1 VPSSSQQAPSSQPS
15 SQQGPSSGNDKRFG
29 PRPLPAVPSG
39 GMRSR
44 TASNASMMST
54 TATRIGS
61 DRPLSRTGVHPQSD
75 RNSMFNTNTSSQQP
89 ERPQAV
95 AHPTSVPAQAAKSK
109 PIPVPR
115 TPSPIPLPADED
127 DDDMEVEVEIPLND
141 TTLHPT
147 SKEDETIP
155 VFPSILNKKH
165 SFASLPNP
173 SPLKKSVRG
182 TSTQDKEGNSSAMAK
197 TPNANSSGGGGS
209 RPSVRPS
216 SGWLKNTATTVTKK
230 TKGGEKAGDLVTALN
245 TAANATTVGL
255 AVTGGNAGLKR
266 KSEVHDESE
275 ERVTK
280 LAKKSA
286 DSYVSAAVTPGSVVS
301 ASTTPGTAV
310 SAATAQNEK
319 DFAADPEEDT
329 ATRLLKLRGRLNS
342 VSSSVVTGVEIGEA
356 EEKKSKVQKREDE
369 FGSGFGLPKFNI
381 PTSATFGQLAP
392 LETSK
397 STTPHGSPLPPPSRL
412 PTKNLVGPKSATE
425 KEKAVSNDAPSQ
437 EPIFKPLKGS
447 IFSALSSKVDKSKG
461 PAPIFSRA
469 PSQQFI
475 PVTYF
480 AGPQY
485 GVETQSTDTESQ
497 SQSVFDGPISNRPK
511 TSNSTMMTEASRH
524 SEGDKVVP
532 VKMDDNTGTTMK
544 SGGTDH
550 FSGWG
555 EEGLTATWLSKGDE
569 TTGGVKKSANRMPG
583 TFTDEEEEGGNW
595 EEEDPENITNHR
607 WNALKAEAMGG
618 HQREIEHEEDHLE
631 TPIDD
636 EDEEMID
643 GDDEDEIEEVV
654 QDEEAEEIVEEEEEP
669 PKPAPVASGI
679 MASIGSLTSKFGL
692 KSLRAAAVNAEKA

>member
-1 VPSSSQQAPSSQPS
+1 MPREVYIPPPRPFASQPTPQTIPSAPSLGLTGAEAWAYDVDTRVQCDPGRWELFNMIQGGMIWLDNYVLEIQRRVLQAEEENEEVDFVDLVKTPGRNKKAPQTISQASENAERLAKINALHFGEMERLSPVKPSTLKVKELTSEKVKSAMPTKLQAQDHNRETSIPASNTDQTIRPLPSPKEDFHVMAHAPPTPVPLLPRKNSIIDLSIATTKAPLSLETGSSFDSRPSQVPSSSQQAPSSQPS

-75 RNSMFNTNTSSQQP
+75 RNSMFNINASSQQP
-89 ERPQAV
+89 EPPQAV

-141 TTLHPT
+141 TTVHPD

-182 TSTQDKEGNSSAMAK
+182 TSTQDKEGNSSATAK

-342 VSSSVVTGVEIGEA
+342 VSSSVVTGVEIGEGRSRDGPAKQGNEEHSRERSGGASRPVSRAMSDRTRVNSDAERVSESRLSKAVENAKEKASLTRQPSVEKRSETVLSEEARSSGVKA

-369 FGSGFGLPKFNI
+369 FGSGFGLP
-381 PTSATFGQLAP
+381 
-392 LETSK
+392 
-397 STTPHGSPLPPPSRL
+397 
-412 PTKNLVGPKSATE
+412 
-425 KEKAVSNDAPSQ
+425 
-437 EPIFKPLKGS
+437 
-447 IFSALSSKVDKSKG
+447 
-461 PAPIFSRA
+461 
-469 PSQQFI
+469 
-475 PVTYF
+475 
-480 AGPQY
+480 
-485 GVETQSTDTESQ
+485 
-497 SQSVFDGPISNRPK
+497 
-511 TSNSTMMTEASRH
+511 
-524 SEGDKVVP
+524 
-532 VKMDDNTGTTMK
+532 
-544 SGGTDH
+544 
-550 FSGWG
+550 
-555 EEGLTATWLSKGDE
+555 
-569 TTGGVKKSANRMPG
+569 
-583 TFTDEEEEGGNW
+583 
-595 EEEDPENITNHR
+595 
-607 WNALKAEAMGG
+607 
-618 HQREIEHEEDHLE
+618 
-631 TPIDD
+631 
-636 EDEEMID
+636 
-643 GDDEDEIEEVV
+643 
-654 QDEEAEEIVEEEEEP
+654 
-669 PKPAPVASGI
+669 
-679 MASIGSLTSKFGL
+679 
-692 KSLRAAAVNAEKA
+692 

>member
-1 VPSSSQQAPSSQPS
+1 
-15 SQQGPSSGNDKRFG
+15 
-29 PRPLPAVPSG
+29 
-39 GMRSR
+39 
-44 TASNASMMST
+44 MST

-75 RNSMFNTNTSSQQP
+75 RNSTFNPVASSQQP
-89 ERPQAV
+89 ERPSAV

-109 PIPVPR
+109 PIPVLR

-141 TTLHPT
+141 TTVHPD

-182 TSTQDKEGNSSAMAK
+182 TSTQDKEGNSSATAK
-197 TPNANSSGGGGS
+197 TPNANSSGGGGA

-266 KSEVHDESE
+266 KSDVHDESE

-342 VSSSVVTGVEIGEA
+342 VSSSVATGVEIGEGRSRDGPAKQGNEEHSRERSGGASRPVSRAMSDRTRVNSDAERVSESRLSKAVENAKEKASLTRQPSVEKRSETVLSEEARSSGVKA

-381 PTSATFGQLAP
+381 PISATFGQLAP

-511 TSNSTMMTEASRH
+511 TSNSTMMTEESRH

-544 SGGTDH
+544 SGGTDQ

-583 TFTDEEEEGGNW
+583 AFTDEEEEGGNW

-607 WNALKAEAMGG
+607 WNALKAEAMG
-618 HQREIEHEEDHLE
+618 
-631 TPIDD
+631 
-636 EDEEMID
+636 
-643 GDDEDEIEEVV
+643 
-654 QDEEAEEIVEEEEEP
+654 
-669 PKPAPVASGI
+669 
-679 MASIGSLTSKFGL
+679 
-692 KSLRAAAVNAEKA
+692 